1 VSRLE
6 IDRALLSAYV
16 DGELDV
22 ARAAD
27 VMAAAARD
35 PALARELSALARLK
49 ASLGESIEVPV
60 LDIDLARPA
69 PRRRVAIAAYAACA
83 ACVAG
88 LILALSF
95 VLFGGGPSNDLAW
108 ARAAHKSW
116 TGATGTAAATAAAA
130 PAAGA
135 RSAVVP
141 GAYMPG
147 AYVPDLAAA
156 KLSIA
161 YVGQARVQ
169 GSRRA
174 MVVGYRGTRGCK
186 VSLIVT
192 RSAGR
197 FTRTLETLEIAPH
210 RGFAWRAGDL
220 DYLVIAEGM
229 AAPRLALIARSVRET
244 SLHRLP
250 LDQATRTA
258 LAKSRATSAPCRA

>member
-1 VSRLE
+1 VSRHE

-16 DGELDV
+16 DGELDA

-49 ASLGESIEVPV
+49 ASLGDSVEVPV
-60 LDIDLARPA
+60 LDIDLTRRA
-69 PRRRVAIAAYAACA
+69 PRRRVAMMAYAAC
-83 ACVAG
+83 VAV
-88 LILALSF
+88 LIVALSF
-95 VLFGGGPSNDLAW
+95 VLFGLGPSNDLAW

-116 TGATGTAAATAAAA
+116 TEATETGAPTATAV

-135 RSAVVP
+135 RTAP

-169 GSRRA
+169 GGRRA

-186 VSLIVT
+186 VSLIVAK
-192 RSAGR
+192 SAGH
-197 FTRTLETLEIAPH
+197 FTRTLERLAIAPH